1 MKEAHGCIYLITN
14 FTNGKRYV
22 GQYKNALTV
31 IRRWKRHVGVALN
44 TDDTRPLYRALR
56 KAWRR
61 DRNLDSF
68 EFKVI
73 WRGPID
79 KLHEKEI
86 YYIAKLHAFN
96 GDPLGDRSYNLTKG
110 GDGVRGLL
118 WSKAARKRLVAARTL
133 QFQRPEVHERMSA
146 AQIRRYEDDPTERTK
161 QGEATRRA
169 RKNPVVRKRLSASQF
184 KRYED
189 PAEHEKTGAAVR
201 HAHEFD
207 PGLGMRMSAAQLR
220 RYENPA
226 EHEKQSAGL
235 KRRYEDP
242 VEREKQRVIQLRRFE
257 NPAERKKTGR
267 ATKRAWAKR
276 TPEERS
282 AIGLKARDTRRKN
295 KRKVK

>member
-96 GDPLGDRSYNLTKG
+96 GDQLGDRSYNLTKG
-110 GDGVRGLL
+110 GDGFHGQH
-118 WSKAARKRLVAARTL
+118 SKAAK
-133 QFQRPEVHERMSA
+133 
-146 AQIRRYEDDPTERTK
+146 K
-161 QGEATRRA
+161 
-169 RKNPVVRKRLSASQF
+169 KNSES
-184 KRYED
+184 
-189 PAEHEKTGAAVR
+189 
-201 HAHEFD
+201 
-207 PGLGMRMSAAQLR
+207 
-220 RYENPA
+220 
-226 EHEKQSAGL
+226 
-235 KRRYEDP
+235 
-242 VEREKQRVIQLRRFE
+242 
-257 NPAERKKTGR
+257 
-267 ATKRAWAKR
+267 
-276 TPEERS
+276 RS
-282 AIGLKARDTRRKN
+282 AKQYLR
-295 KRKVK
+295 VLL